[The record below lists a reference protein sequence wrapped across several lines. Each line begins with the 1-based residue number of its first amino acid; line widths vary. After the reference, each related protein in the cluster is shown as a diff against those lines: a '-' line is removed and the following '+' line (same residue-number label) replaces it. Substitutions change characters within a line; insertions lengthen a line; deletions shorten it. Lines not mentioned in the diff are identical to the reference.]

1 MSPVDP
7 PPPPYF
13 PSSPAGSPTSD
24 SRTVCTPSSLL
35 CLPLHLLLSVL
46 SCLGLPA
53 LVFSVKPAC
62 RMLRLAAS
70 VVARSREDVR
80 SGWAGGLR
88 RAATAQKRRATT
100 TGVAVWPRATSGEPS
115 DERRAAAA
123 AAAWAWAGAPP
134 AWERRR
140 VDPLRVVRTR
150 EEAVLDTYVAGLARV
165 ALRRE
170 ESSLLVPAADECE
183 HEDGTGP
190 GPASDPTLER
200 DVFAFLQPKARCE
213 DLVIDRGRAD
223 GVVVDAGVVE
233 GRSTGP
239 RSSSGRGRIGGGP
252 VEAVVRADDVRVELK
267 PRSARLLLP
276 LRSSR
281 STTGTVVWKGVA
293 QVQRGEADG
302 LEETAAALSAELRWV
317 RLRRREDEE
326 GRSWYELE

>member
-1 MSPVDP
+1 MSPADP

-13 PSSPAGSPTSD
+13 PSSPAGSPTSE
-24 SRTVCTPSSLL
+24 SRTVCIPSPLL
-35 CLPLHLLLSVL
+35 RLPLDLLLSIL
-46 SCLGLPA
+46 SRLGLPA

-70 VVARSREDVR
+70 VVARRREDVR
-80 SGWAGGLR
+80 SGWAAGLR
-88 RAATAQKRRATT
+88 RAATAQNRRATT
-100 TGVAVWPRATSGEPS
+100 TGVAVWPRATGGEPS
-115 DERRAAAA
+115 YERPAAAC
-123 AAAWAWAGAPP
+123 AGAPP

-140 VDPLRVVRTR
+140 ADPLRVVRTR

-165 ALRRE
+165 ALRSE
-170 ESSLLVPAADECE
+170 ESSLLVPAADACE
-183 HEDGTGP
+183 HEYGT

-213 DLVIDRGRAD
+213 DLVIDRGRTD
-223 GVVVDAGVVE
+223 RVVVDAGVVE
-233 GRSTGP
+233 GRATGP
-239 RSSSGRGRIGGGP
+239 RSSSGCGRIGGGP
-252 VEAVVRADDVRVELK
+252 VEAVVRAANVRVELK

-302 LEETAAALSAELRWV
+302 LEETAAALSAELRGV

-326 GRSWYELE
+326 GRSWYELEQ